1 MVLRLIRKK
10 QMKQSHF
17 EYKLDGR
24 CYLNKEG
31 TKLFVEEFNTLLQST
46 IVYSNRNYSYRSI
59 LSKEVH
65 RLSEYIKDKSNTL
78 DFFVMKW

>member
-1 MVLRLIRKK
+1 M
-10 QMKQSHF
+10 
-17 EYKLDGR
+17 
-24 CYLNKEG
+24 
-31 TKLFVEEFNTLLQST
+31 LFVEEFNKLLQST
-46 IVYSNRNYSYRSI
+46 IVYSKRNYSYRSI

>member
-1 MVLRLIRKK
+1 MMLI
-10 QMKQSHF
+10 
-17 EYKLDGR
+17 
-24 CYLNKEG
+24 NKVG
-31 TKLFVEEFNTLLQST
+31 AMLFVEEFNKLLQST
-46 IVYSNRNYSYRSI
+46 IVYSKRNYSYRSI

>member
-1 MVLRLIRKK
+1 MHEKK
-10 QMKQSHF
+10 VF
-17 EYKLDGR
+17 I
-24 CYLNKEG
+24 
-31 TKLFVEEFNTLLQST
+31 EEFNTLLQST
-46 IVYSNRNYSYRSI
+46 IVYSKRNYSYRSI